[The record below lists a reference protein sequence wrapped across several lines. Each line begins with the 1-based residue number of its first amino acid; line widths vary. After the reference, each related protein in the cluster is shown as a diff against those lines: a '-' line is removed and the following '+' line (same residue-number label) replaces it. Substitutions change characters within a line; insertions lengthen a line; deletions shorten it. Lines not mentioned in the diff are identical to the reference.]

1 MGPRAERGGERVTAA
16 DTKRLTIDLSREEH
30 RALKLIAVEQDL
42 PMAELLRAAIAE
54 MRVDTALLRRVTKRA
69 G

>member
-1 MGPRAERGGERVTAA
+1 MALTGERVAA
-16 DTKRLTIDLSREEH
+16 DTKRLTLDLSREEH
-30 RALKLIAVEQDL
+30 RALKLLALEQDM

-54 MRVDTALLRRVTKRA
+54 LREDRALLRRVTKRA

>member
-1 MGPRAERGGERVTAA
+1 MALTGERAVA
-16 DTKRLTIDLSREEH
+16 DTKRLTLDLSREEH
-30 RALKLIAVEQDL
+30 RALKLLALEQDM

-54 MRVDTALLRRVTKRA
+54 LHEDRALLRRVTKRA